1 MWIGDVSFTTAA
13 ENMKKMV
20 QGYHDIMGYGHASY
34 EIIKAFDRAGIS
46 SEINSQNCPIGIS
59 MGFPTDYKFY
69 PGQYRI
75 GYTAWESTELK
86 DGWIDQMLS
95 VDELWATSQWTA
107 DVFKDTTGR
116 EDVFVYKHGITMD
129 WSPLKRNR
137 SDIFRFLHIGE
148 PQVRK
153 NGQLVV
159 DAFTKLFG
167 NDDSFQLIL
176 KVSSINTTRVYAP
189 DGSILGSPDSK
200 YKNIKIIDD
209 YLSHEQMIHLYHR
222 SNAMVYPT
230 MGEGFGFMPLQ
241 SIATGM
247 PTISTYDWADYKEYI
262 TNPLNSTLT
271 TSEYPM
277 LHPGK
282 IYNVDIS
289 DLINSMSNLVDN
301 YDKYS
306 KIAYKNS
313 FKVHM
318 DYDWDRVTE
327 PTEKRI
333 KKILKSRAS

>member
-1 MWIGDVSFTTAA
+1 MGDVSFTTAA

-34 EIIKAFDRAGIS
+34 EIINSFERAGIS
-46 SEINSQNCPIGIS
+46 CDIDNSESPIGIS

-69 PGQYRI
+69 PNQYKI

-86 DGWIDQMLS
+86 PGWKEQMLM

-107 DVFKDTTGR
+107 EVFKETTGR
-116 EDVFVYKHGITMD
+116 EDVFVYKHGITSD
-129 WSPLKRNR
+129 WSPVRRNV
-137 SDIFRFLHIGE
+137 SGIFRFLHIGE
-148 PQVRK
+148 PQIRK

-167 NDDSFQLIL
+167 NDPNFQLIL
-176 KVSSINTTRVYAP
+176 KVSSINSTRVYAD
-189 DGSILGSPDSK
+189 DGSIIGSPDSR
-200 YKNIKIIDD
+200 YSNIVIIDD
-209 YLSHEQMIHLYHR
+209 YLSHDQIIELYHK
-222 SNAMVYPT
+222 SSAMVYPT

-241 SIATGM
+241 ALATGM
-247 PTISTYDWADYKEYI
+247 PCISTYDWADYKNYI
-262 TNPLNSTLT
+262 TNPINSVLVN
-271 TSEYPM
+271 SEYPM

-282 IYNVDIS
+282 IYHVELDDLKKTMVD
-289 DLINSMSNLVDN
+289 LVNN
-301 YDKYS
+301 YDYYS

-318 DYDWDRVTE
+318 DYDWDHVTKNTSE
-327 PTEKRI
+327 RI